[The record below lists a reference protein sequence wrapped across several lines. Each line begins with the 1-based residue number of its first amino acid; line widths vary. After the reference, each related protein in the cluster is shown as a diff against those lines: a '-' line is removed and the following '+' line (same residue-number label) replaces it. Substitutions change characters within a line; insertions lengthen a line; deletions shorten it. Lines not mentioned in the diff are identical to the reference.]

1 MKTTLAMMI
10 QMTDDHQSHLN
21 HETGKAAQ
29 VRFQKQVSS
38 LSEVIIKMGN
48 PFMDDFPEVLTL
60 DCRNCAKEAVT
71 ETLLNLEATGK
82 QQYQN
87 YMQNVIIDH
96 TKSIHETIKRNNFP
110 LFGKPRTRTPSK
122 QGKQILTL
130 KNNVVLFAQLY
141 VAMQNRD
148 SDMEEFFAHEVQSFP
163 PSISDCGNLRIA
175 KCDVRCLDVF
185 AAIRSA

>member
-87 YMQNVIIDH
+87 YMQNVIIDPPNQ
-96 TKSIHETIKRNNFP
+96 SMR
-110 LFGKPRTRTPSK
+110 PSRK
-122 QGKQILTL
+122 TTFHCLESHAQGYRPNK
-130 KNNVVLFAQLY
+130 
-141 VAMQNRD
+141 
-148 SDMEEFFAHEVQSFP
+148 
-163 PSISDCGNLRIA
+163 
-175 KCDVRCLDVF
+175 
-185 AAIRSA
+185 